1 MATTKTVTGEK
12 YYAKFPASANHD
24 DHCDLYF
31 WFSRTAC
38 RGIPS
43 DYGWSPR
50 PGDVEHGYL
59 DKDTLL
65 RWLTNTM
72 ALEIDR
78 GNWTL
83 EEVAA
88 IEIHKVSETVVT
100 TSDDEIDESVKHIED
115 AIFEI
120 GSEQYGWT

>member
-1 MATTKTVTGEK
+1 M
-12 YYAKFPASANHD
+12 
-24 DHCDLYF
+24 
-31 WFSRTAC
+31 
-38 RGIPS
+38 
-43 DYGWSPR
+43 
-50 PGDVEHGYL
+50 EHGYL

-78 GNWTL
+78 GNWSL

-100 TSDDEIDESVKHIED
+100 TSEDEIDESVKHIED

-120 GSEQYGWT
+120 GSEKYGWT